1 MKSMFKKKATDALG
15 KIVSMMTESELME
28 WPPPCCGYFYQPEQP
43 VFSAS
48 CFEKSLKNDRKKVK
62 SD

>member
-43 VFSAS
+43 VFSTAY
-48 CFEKSLKNDRKKVK
+48 FEKDLKSGRKKQK
-62 SD
+62 TD